1 MFTEYGEIVTIDTF
15 CEMLEIGKN
24 TAYALLNDKKIKAF
38 KIGRDWKIPRKAVE
52 EYILNEAGG
61 GNVD

>member
-1 MFTEYGEIVTIDTF
+1 MFTDYGEIVTIETL

-24 TAYALLNDKKIKAF
+24 TAYSLLNNKKIKAF

-52 EYILNEAGG
+52 EYILNESFLR
-61 GNVD
+61 